1 MGRKQ
6 HAPEGA
12 KPHAARLGHSLSLW
26 LTLAVPA
33 LLAIGLGY
41 YFQRQSTPASLPA
54 ARGNGT
60 PSADLVSTLAADL
73 VRAELFARTHTDSPH
88 LANAASEAAV
98 STGRIA

>member
-6 HAPEGA
+6 HAPAGA
-12 KPHAARLGHSLSLW
+12 KPRAGRAPLGHSFSLW
-26 LTLAVPA
+26 LALAVPA

-54 ARGNGT
+54 ARGSGT

-73 VRAELFARTHTDSPH
+73 VRAELFARTHEQIHHIWPT
-88 LANAASEAAV
+88 L
-98 STGRIA
+98 